1 MYPVWS
7 WIFLHVEL
15 ERSQS
20 VSFRLTPPTQR
31 VWKRGDN
38 VGVMLSYGKKK
49 IMERNHKIS
58 NCGERTIQEFISND
72 DCVELDTGCP
82 LVLKCKKNLM

>member
-20 VSFRLTPPTQR
+20 VSFRLTPPTWR

-49 IMERNHKIS
+49 DH
-58 NCGERTIQEFISND
+58 G
-72 DCVELDTGCP
+72 
-82 LVLKCKKNLM
+82 KKPQDFKLWRAHNPRIHFK